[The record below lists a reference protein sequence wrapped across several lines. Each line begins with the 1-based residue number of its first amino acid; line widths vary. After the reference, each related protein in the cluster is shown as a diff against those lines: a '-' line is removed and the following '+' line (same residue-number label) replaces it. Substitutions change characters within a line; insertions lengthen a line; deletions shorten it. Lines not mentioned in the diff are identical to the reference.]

1 MTNLKTW
8 EFQWQKSPVLKYNII
23 KKGAGLMSFAQL
35 DISLKKNDHLLYLTY
50 YDSLRISTKQL
61 VEIL

>member
-1 MTNLKTW
+1 
-8 EFQWQKSPVLKYNII
+8 
-23 KKGAGLMSFAQL
+23 MSFAQL
-35 DISLKKNDHLLYLTY
+35 DISLKKKYDHLLYLTY